1 MRSMLCLMLGLVI
14 CHIATANPADGQEL
28 GRGNRDVE
36 TKRDAEPKRERRPI
50 ATYFVQVAEATTQEE
65 PPAELDDKE
74 LLAWLET
81 ARKEKKIEL
90 MEMVRVSAIDGFDAI
105 AKFGKRVPIVTGTTN
120 TPQGTARNYTINDFG
135 TILRVRAEAVGEEI
149 RVEIDY
155 DASRIE
161 GDAPADGPPKVE
173 RTQFNSTVLTKA
185 DAPVLLFADSAE
197 KKGRF
202 LILIVEK

>member
-1 MRSMLCLMLGLVI
+1 MRSMLCLMLGLAF
-14 CHIATANPADGQEL
+14 CHVATANWANGQEL
-28 GRGNRDVE
+28 GRGNRD
-36 TKRDAEPKRERRPI
+36 AEPRRERRPV
-50 ATYFVQVAEATTQEE
+50 ATYFVQVAEAKTQEE
-65 PPAELDDKE
+65 PPAELGDQE

-90 MEMVRVSAIDGFDAI
+90 MEMVRVSVVDGFDAI

-120 TPQGTARNYTINDFG
+120 NSQGTARNYNMHDFG
-135 TILRVRAEAVGEEI
+135 TILKVRAEAVGEEI

-155 DASRIE
+155 EASRIE
-161 GDAPADGPPKVE
+161 GEAPADAPPKIE
-173 RTQFNSTVLTKA
+173 QTQFNTTVVTKP
-185 DAPVLLFADSAE
+185 DTPVLLFADSAD

>member
-1 MRSMLCLMLGLVI
+1 MRSMLCLMLGLAI
-14 CHIATANPADGQEL
+14 CQVANANPAAGQEL

-36 TKRDAEPKRERRPI
+36 PKRERRPA
-50 ATYFVQVAEATTQEE
+50 ATYFVQVAEAKTQEG

-81 ARKEKKIEL
+81 ARKEKQIEL
-90 MEMVRVSAIDGFDAI
+90 MEMVRVSVIDGFDAI

-120 TPQGTARNYTINDFG
+120 TAQGTARNYNFNDLG
-135 TILRVRAEAVGEEI
+135 TILKVRAEAVGEEI

-155 DASRIE
+155 ESSRIE
-161 GDAPADGPPKVE
+161 GEAPADAPPKIE
-173 RTQFNSTVLTKA
+173 RTQFNSTVLTKP
-185 DAPVLLFADSAE
+185 DAPVLLFADSAD